1 MTFIRM
7 MDGRDRGHVKE
18 MPFDE
23 AQTMLGNGQAVLV
36 NFNEPDPL
44 GYREMPPEKA
54 ASSSSLTAT
63 SQKPE
68 AGLALKPAG
77 GLEPLPRPAKAI
89 STPRGGP
96 AARFKSGSR

>member
-44 GYREMPPEKA
+44 GYREMPPPPEKA
-54 ASSSSLTAT
+54 ASSSQLSAPTAV
-63 SQKPE
+63 
-68 AGLALKPAG
+68 KPAG
-77 GLEPLPRPAKAI
+77 GLEPLPRPAKAV
-89 STPRGGP
+89 SAPRGGP
-96 AARFKSGSR
+96 SARFKIGSR